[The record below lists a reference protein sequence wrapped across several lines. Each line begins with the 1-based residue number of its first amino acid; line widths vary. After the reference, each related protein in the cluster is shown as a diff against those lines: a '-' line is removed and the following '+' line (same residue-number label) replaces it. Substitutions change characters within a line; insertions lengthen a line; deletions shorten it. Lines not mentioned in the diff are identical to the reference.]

1 MREDAVVEVIRYDE
15 AVIQYGNHLCRKYTS
30 EHHAAQVRAQLR
42 AFGKLI
48 LTAKE
53 IDSSVSN
60 MYDLLDARNVPL
72 IIEAINKIA
81 GLDSKTGL
89 YRAPATDTSLGTELK
104 RICKLLQME
113 FIKTND
119 RENLKRMKN
128 LMTVFEVEF
137 NVTINKK
144 GVESQKIIKRRKKTI
159 LPKTEVIGQFRNFLE
174 SKIGFY
180 IGQLER
186 EYSKADWIKLA
197 EYTLVHLAVFNRKR
211 PGETQRILIED
222 YKHYE
227 VLEENEMENEDLISK
242 EQSKKWARI
251 KFTGKLGNDNALL
264 VHRDLGFKAIN
275 LILKYR
281 EEAGVD
287 KSNRY
292 IFGEP
297 SQYHAQKTFQ
307 ACSLIRKLSE
317 ESGIPNSELMRTRLL
332 RQHLATE
339 TASHNIDS
347 KLENRLSDFM
357 AHNRKIH
364 DVHYVL
370 TKKKDDIMKVSTL
383 LENFSSTKNLPSTSC
398 NSENMAENNRLS
410 NSEPTTSNVEEES
423 NYELSSCSD
432 SENEEE
438 NLSQAEINLI
448 LGK

>member
-89 YRAPATDTSLGTELK
+89 YRAPAATSLGTELK
-104 RICKLLQME
+104 RI
-113 FIKTND
+113 
-119 RENLKRMKN
+119 
-128 LMTVFEVEF
+128 
-137 NVTINKK
+137 
-144 GVESQKIIKRRKKTI
+144 
-159 LPKTEVIGQFRNFLE
+159 
-174 SKIGFY
+174 
-180 IGQLER
+180 
-186 EYSKADWIKLA
+186 W
-197 EYTLVHLAVFNRKR
+197 
-211 PGETQRILIED
+211 
-222 YKHYE
+222 
-227 VLEENEMENEDLISK
+227 
-242 EQSKKWARI
+242 
-251 KFTGKLGNDNALL
+251 
-264 VHRDLGFKAIN
+264 
-275 LILKYR
+275 
-281 EEAGVD
+281 
-287 KSNRY
+287 Y

-357 AHNRKIH
+357 SHNRKIH

-410 NSEPTTSNVEEES
+410 NSERTTSNVEEES

-448 LGK
+448 LGKKSRRVPWSKREIQLLQETFSPEIDHNEEISKSKVQEFYYKNRVAMNRRTPHLIIQKIKAEQKKNKMMRENLKPKKERYSIEEQEVLEETVARHLQEGSYPSLRECSYVIETNEVLSSRSPSAVKTFVYNSIKKRRSI